1 MTSLA
6 ASTSDSDDS
15 DRFDVCED
23 DVDETVL
30 RINFRYE
37 HDDGDDEKGN
47 LALAAIQDYTRS
59 FPFAAVLPVQ
69 PLTYLPV
76 KTPDGNPAVK
86 VTFLRKKTAEKGSM
100 DGGLL
105 FSSCLVSEE
114 DWDEDGE
121 LDNYKKNIQLTA
133 WRITSGQTV
142 SKIFSE
148 KQIIV
153 AFVKG
158 LSEGKGKELLKD
170 GGNVEVE
177 SVFHLWM

>member
-37 HDDGDDEKGN
+37 QDDGDDEKGN

-86 VTFLRKKTAEKGSM
+86 VTFLRKKN
-100 DGGLL
+100 LIFFYL
-105 FSSCLVSEE
+105 FYVS
-114 DWDEDGE
+114 
-121 LDNYKKNIQLTA
+121 
-133 WRITSGQTV
+133 
-142 SKIFSE
+142 F
-148 KQIIV
+148 
-153 AFVKG
+153 
-158 LSEGKGKELLKD
+158 LS
-170 GGNVEVE
+170 
-177 SVFHLWM
+177 F